1 MSDDPIG
8 REIRQ
13 LRDDFRDGIAEIKD
27 RLSLLLPREVYDAHR
42 DAQTRRIEELERE
55 VERRETEIDNLGAE
69 IKRLDERRQTGVF
82 QRWSGIVLPLL
93 TLAAFVVFQL
103 VFRP

>member
-13 LRDDFRDGIAEIKD
+13 LRTDFRDGLAEIKD

-42 DAQTRRIEELERE
+42 DAQSRRINDLERE
-55 VERRETEIDNLGAE
+55 MERRETEIDALHTE
-69 IKRLDERRQTGVF
+69 IKRLEERRQTTVF
-82 QRWSGIVLPLL
+82 QRWSGIVLPVL
-93 TLAAFVVFQL
+93 TLAAFVIFQL